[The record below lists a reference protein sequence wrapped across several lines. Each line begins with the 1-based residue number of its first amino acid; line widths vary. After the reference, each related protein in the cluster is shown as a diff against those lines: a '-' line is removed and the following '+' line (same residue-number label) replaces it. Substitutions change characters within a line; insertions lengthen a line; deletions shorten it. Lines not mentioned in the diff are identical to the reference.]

1 MTGGGGGRRD
11 ERPGAG
17 RITWLAG
24 EYRRA
29 TTPPHPC
36 YVWPTEFLV
45 LADFLDASRHHHS
58 ALQLMVGIDGV
69 VGMDFGDG
77 WVSLHGALVDTDVP
91 HALDGSGG
99 LFGLGWIESESPL
112 GEGLRRVLDG
122 RGWAPLE
129 EEIATEIAAAIAPC
143 LGEAVTCDVAH
154 RRWRS
159 AIAVLTGVSDD
170 RPVTDERIVSVLL
183 HLRETPRPP
192 PRVVDLA
199 RLAHLSESRL
209 QHLFREQVGVPIRR
223 YLLWH
228 RLLTAMGLIA
238 DGHGVTEAAHL
249 CPGSR
254 TRPIWHGRCAVR
266 TASPPPN
273 WDPPVCGCPT
283 ADDAPGTST
292 SVSILADSAVEAV
305 WLPGT
310 RSAIVTSATG
320 LAETAVTRSS
330 DRVAVRASD
339 RLW

>member
-1 MTGGGGGRRD
+1 MSDPEPGGSPGSPASASGQRPRRV
-11 ERPGAG
+11 RG
-17 RITWLAG
+17 
-24 EYRRA
+24 
-29 TTPPHPC
+29 

-58 ALQLMVGIDGV
+58 ALQLTVGIDGV

-77 WVSLHGALVDTDVP
+77 WASLHGALVDTDVP
-91 HALDGSGG
+91 HAFDGSGG

-112 GEGLRRVLDG
+112 GEGLRRVLGG
-122 RGWAPLE
+122 RKWAPLE
-129 EEIATEIAAAIAPC
+129 RETAAEIAAALAPC

-154 RRWRS
+154 RRWRA
-159 AIAVLTGVSDD
+159 AIAVVTGVSDD
-170 RPVTDERIVSVLL
+170 RPVTDERIVAVLL

-249 CPGSR
+249 SGFADAAHLTR
-254 TRPIWHGRCAVR
+254 TMRRMNGVA
-266 TASPPPN
+266 
-273 WDPPVCGCPT
+273 PT
-283 ADDAPGTST
+283 ELGPA
-292 SVSILADSAVEAV
+292 
-305 WLPGT
+305 
-310 RSAIVTSATG
+310 
-320 LAETAVTRSS
+320 
-330 DRVAVRASD
+330 
-339 RLW
+339 RLWLSNCR